1 MTKQMEN
8 DMTNIIEIT
17 EFDLTV
23 SNNPSEL
30 VTAYTT
36 AQPTFTIDL
45 PDDLDGD
52 TLNIWHTTSYTLV
65 EISGQYQ
72 NAGPYYCLGNIDPQ
86 QILSIT
92 IENLSE

>member
-1 MTKQMEN
+1 
-8 DMTNIIEIT
+8 MTNFM
-17 EFDLTV
+17 EFEFPV
-23 SNNPSEL
+23 SANPSEL

-36 AQPTFTIDL
+36 TQPMYSL
-45 PDDLDGD
+45 PLPAELDGD
-52 TLNIWHTTSYTLV
+52 TVNVWHTTSYTLV

-72 NAGPYYCLGNIDPQ
+72 NAGAFYCDGNIDPQ

>member
-1 MTKQMEN
+1 
-8 DMTNIIEIT
+8 MTNFV
-17 EFDLTV
+17 EFEFPV
-23 SNNPSEL
+23 SANPSEL

-72 NAGPYYCLGNIDPQ
+72 NAGAYYSLGNIDPQ
-86 QILSIT
+86 HILSIT